1 VPARYMLERQDW
13 RGAAGLV
20 VPTLVTAPAAKA
32 ITHFARAMGAA
43 RVGDSTAAQ
52 ADIDKLKELSAALAK
67 GGDAYWSG
75 QVDVQ
80 ILAAQA
86 WLANGQGDKARA
98 VSLMRA
104 AADREDNSEKHV
116 AMENRLYP
124 MRELLADLLLEQG
137 GATAALIEYEASMKS
152 APERLRGFYGAAKAA
167 EASGNKEKAIAY
179 FRSLVRLA
187 RDADGERAEIR
198 EARQSAAAN

>member
-1 VPARYMLERQDW
+1 MLERQDW

-20 VPTLVTAPAAKA
+20 VPALVTAPPAKA

-43 RVGDSTAAQ
+43 RAGNFAAAQ
-52 ADIDKLKELSAALAK
+52 ADIDRLKEFSAILAK
-67 GGDAYWSG
+67 AGDGYWSG
-75 QVDVQ
+75 QVDMQ

-86 WLANGQGDKARA
+86 WLTHGKGSKTEA
-98 VSLMRA
+98 VRLMRG
-104 AADREDNSEKHV
+104 AADREDDSEKHV

-124 MRELLADLLLEQG
+124 MREFLADLLLEQG
-137 GATAALIEYEASMKS
+137 DAASALNEYEASMKN

-167 EASGNKEKAIAY
+167 QVSGNKEKAIAY
-179 FRSLVRLA
+179 FRSVARLA

-198 EARQSAAAN
+198 EAREFAAAN